1 MDRTKKCL
9 ECGLGFPRV
18 GSLTPEMRLQQH
30 RNTPHRSQCR
40 ECGVFFASDAH
51 VKYLLSYMHDNRCLH
66 CHSYCDNSCSETYAL
81 TVELT
86 GSKEMKMGLAE
97 KKTAVEDAEIE
108 LEELIERLTIN
119 HTDAIQ
125 NMATSIDTGYTDF
138 EAEKWCKLLYFPSP
152 MMPERNVSKNVL

>member
-9 ECGLGFPRV
+9 ECALGFPRV

-40 ECGVFFASDAH
+40 ECGIFFASDAH
-51 VKYLLSYMHDNRCLH
+51 VKYHLSCVHDNRCLH
-66 CHSYCDNSCSETYAL
+66 CHSYCDNSCSETYAR

-86 GSKEMKMGLAE
+86 GSKEMEMGLAE

-108 LEELIERLTIN
+108 LE
-119 HTDAIQ
+119 D
-125 NMATSIDTGYTDF
+125 S
-138 EAEKWCKLLYFPSP
+138 
-152 MMPERNVSKNVL
+152 SKS